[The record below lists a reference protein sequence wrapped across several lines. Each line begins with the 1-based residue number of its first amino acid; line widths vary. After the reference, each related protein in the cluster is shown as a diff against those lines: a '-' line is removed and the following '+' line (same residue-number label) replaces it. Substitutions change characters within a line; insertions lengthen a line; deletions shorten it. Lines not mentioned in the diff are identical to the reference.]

1 MSEKDIP
8 RMVSGTSGMTDSKP
22 PLPIHGQQQLPNS
35 KSVPALHH
43 VGNSMGK
50 YLMAKYKKLFLFI
63 SKTNRNC
70 W

>member
-8 RMVSGTSGMTDSKP
+8 RMGGGTMNVTDTKP

-43 VGNSMGK
+43 VGNNIGTYS
-50 YLMAKYKKLFLFI
+50 AFLFI
-63 SKTNRNC
+63 GQ
-70 W
+70 

>member
-8 RMVSGTSGMTDSKP
+8 RMGGGTMNATDTKP

-43 VGNSMGK
+43 VGNNIGIYSK
-50 YLMAKYKKLFLFI
+50 QFYIVQKL
-63 SKTNRNC
+63 
-70 W
+70 